1 VHVINVRHGWE
12 LPEDIHDEHLRQI
25 NEACMDILQRMP
37 RFDWGLYGRELVK
50 KGLRL
55 KTIKN
60 KAGEVVAYNIFMG
73 HSKFKSSSLGTGRN
87 LTVKNIENTWSKL
100 HSFHFPSIES
110 RNAAQQSSSPAA
122 IVAHAAEPEPMRVT
136 FHTEYDVDG
145 KKIPVSIPMEAYDAI
160 RDKCRMDYEGSSLA
174 GTVEDV
180 IKTGVLLF
188 IGSIDAATTLSTS
201 YGGGGSQPDSGWGRD
216 PKEDE
221 REWARRCARMALQM
235 AKPVQ
240 RTRSFRRNP
249 KAIISCDN
257 PHYENIPSTWV
268 CTTIGSI
275 FQHNT
280 GKALNKS
287 TSEEGTLLPYLTT
300 SNVYWNSFDLSVIK
314 EMRFKDSEMDKCTVQ
329 KGDLLV
335 CEGGDIGRSAIWN
348 KDYSI
353 CIQNHLHRL
362 RPKGDVIPLLYM
374 YYIMHLKRTNNIEGK
389 GIGLQGFSSGM
400 LDKLEIPLP
409 PYNEQNRI
417 VNKIKET
424 FYILDSIGGSLC

>member
-1 VHVINVRHGWE
+1 MIAKGTPIPHGADMINYAMTKEKAVIIRMHNLPADYSPESVWAEMKLHQRMTSNLRSTNHVVKNGALRFEISPQNKETDDWSLDDYRSLIDELNEEMKLINYDSRTGEKRYNFDLDNTQYIAAIHYDSKGGIRHIHLVANRIDMDGQVIDAHDIGRRLVRAVHEINVRHGWE

-37 RFDWGLYGRELVK
+37 RFDWDMYGRELAK

-73 HSKFKSSSLGTGRN
+73 NSKFKASSLGTGRN

-100 HSFHFPSIES
+100 HSFQSPSIKS
-110 RNAAQQSSSPAA
+110 GNAAQQSSGPAA
-122 IVAHAAEPEPMRVT
+122 IAAKLEPMRVT

-160 RDKCRMDYEGSSLA
+160 RDECREGYDGSSLA

-188 IGSIDAATTLSTS
+188 MGSIDAATTLSAS
-201 YGGGGSQPDSGWGRD
+201 SGGGGGNPSSDWGRD

-240 RTRSFRRNP
+240 RTRSFRR
-249 KAIISCDN
+249 
-257 PHYENIPSTWV
+257 
-268 CTTIGSI
+268 
-275 FQHNT
+275 
-280 GKALNKS
+280 
-287 TSEEGTLLPYLTT
+287 
-300 SNVYWNSFDLSVIK
+300 
-314 EMRFKDSEMDKCTVQ
+314 
-329 KGDLLV
+329 
-335 CEGGDIGRSAIWN
+335 
-348 KDYSI
+348 
-353 CIQNHLHRL
+353 
-362 RPKGDVIPLLYM
+362 
-374 YYIMHLKRTNNIEGK
+374 
-389 GIGLQGFSSGM
+389 
-400 LDKLEIPLP
+400 
-409 PYNEQNRI
+409 
-417 VNKIKET
+417 
-424 FYILDSIGGSLC
+424 